1 MGSAARA
8 HPSFGMTPTQAIWD
22 LFAWRCP
29 FDFIYQEWIPN
40 VAGKQAAYHAMAEY
54 HQAMVAQEKKE
65 FGEEIARL
73 QVLIEIQ

>member
-1 MGSAARA
+1 MFWYQQVYNNYS
-8 HPSFGMTPTQAIWD
+8 D
-22 LFAWRCP
+22 YK

-73 QVLIEIQ
+73 QVLIEIH